1 MKCSKLCRELE
12 VTCPVK
18 ECRYWLDYPEDYNC
32 TFAAVAKN
40 DKGMTLAEVGKRIH
54 VTAARAKQ
62 IESEAIAKI
71 TSNSKALLALQTE
84 KETSSGNPY

>member
-1 MKCSKLCRELE
+1 MKCSKLCRELK
-12 VTCPVK
+12 VSCPVK

-32 TFAAVAKN
+32 TFVAVSKN
-40 DKGMTLAEVGKRIH
+40 ENGMILAEVGKRIH

-71 TSNSKALLALQTE
+71 TSNSKALLALQIE
-84 KETSSGNPY
+84 KETPKDGSY